1 MSQFPHDEFDDVAP
15 YSSGEAGKHRAYG
28 AYPAGGG
35 AAAASGASGPMKWIG
50 LAAAVVL
57 VAVVA
62 VYLILPLFGSDE
74 DPEAGQAGDQDEV
87 EEQEPGDDAEEG
99 AADDEAEG
107 EAAEDEAAPEEEE
120 DAEDAAQDEEEGVDL
135 DTPVRVANA
144 GAPDWSA
151 SDVNYRLAE
160 QGFNV
165 TGRLDW
171 EPSWGEVG
179 TPVVFYPEEG
189 QAEFAQEVA
198 EAMGFENTSL
208 NPAWETAV
216 IVVGLSTP
224 CRTPRTSF
232 SSSWTR
238 SSTRPPAGTARSH
251 RRGRYLLYRAA
262 RAGSAA

>member
-1 MSQFPHDEFDDVAP
+1 
-15 YSSGEAGKHRAYG
+15 
-28 AYPAGGG
+28 
-35 AAAASGASGPMKWIG
+35 MKWIG

-74 DPEAGQAGDQDEV
+74 DPEAYQAGDQDEL

-216 IVVGLSTP
+216 IVVGPEYSLQNSTDELQQ
-224 CRTPRTSF
+224 F
-232 SSSWTR
+232 VD
-238 SSTRPPAGTARSH
+238 AE
-251 RRGRYLLYRAA
+251 
-262 RAGSAA
+262 